1 MELKKYQKQVLG
13 DLDTYLKSL
22 DESKGLVSAWSG
34 YWSSKGLMPPQGY
47 YDAGRRYLRLFLD
60 YQRRF

>member
-34 YWSSKGLMPPQGY
+34 YLNVLLMMIN
-47 YDAGRRYLRLFLD
+47 
-60 YQRRF
+60 